1 MLIILKQQGY
11 VLITYFQNILKTVKV
26 LGLHNIFSSGFLS
39 GWLGTAEINCL
50 EAERSKTKI
59 QRLQLE
65 KKKRLQYKYINQI
78 AVLISLQDQQE

>member
-39 GWLGTAEINCL
+39 GWLGTAEIAL
-50 EAERSKTKI
+50 KQKEAKLKYKDYN
-59 QRLQLE
+59 L
-65 KKKRLQYKYINQI
+65 KKKTPI
-78 AVLISLQDQQE
+78 